1 MITHGKGSSKYLRL
15 SLRYTQAA
23 RKVSPEGSPATAKCG
38 VSKQNF
44 YGTTKNKKAN
54 WTEKKTKIGCR
65 YINKLLRVFNIKS
78 CLVKSVAYKAFLN
91 NVGWEAKLYIAVNN
105 KKDFYSHSW
114 VESTIE
120 TIGKPSSSMKIIRI
134 VE

>member
-1 MITHGKGSSKYLRL
+1 MKLWIDTISTKFTILFKAIYFITYSIFFFYTRSFDQYLL
-15 SLRYTQAA
+15 SAA
-23 RKVSPEGSPATAKCG
+23 
-38 VSKQNF
+38 
-44 YGTTKNKKAN
+44 KNKKAN

>member
-1 MITHGKGSSKYLRL
+1 MKLWIDTISTKFTILFKAIYFITYSIFFFYTKSFDQYLL
-15 SLRYTQAA
+15 SAA
-23 RKVSPEGSPATAKCG
+23 
-38 VSKQNF
+38 
-44 YGTTKNKKAN
+44 KNKKAN
-54 WTEKKTKIGCR
+54 WTENKTKIGCR